1 MMYVAVIAAA
11 IFITLALMYTLLPT
25 FYHKYW
31 NKKNL
36 RSLEKNKQILLSFD
50 DGPDPR
56 YTGKLLDLLKKHQV
70 TATFFLVA
78 QRAVKQ
84 PELVERMIAEGHT
97 IALHSYDHKNPW
109 YKNYWATRQDFALSL
124 ALLQHHNWHVNY
136 YRPPWGRSN
145 LFTYSIAQKHNLK
158 MIFWDIAAKDWD
170 ENATVNSIANQ
181 LLRKAQHGGIIC
193 LHDSGDENGGA
204 KDAPLKTI
212 NALSELLPIWKEEN
226 YQFIKL
232 ESVV

>member
-1 MMYVAVIAAA
+1 
-11 IFITLALMYTLLPT
+11 
-25 FYHKYW
+25 
-31 NKKNL
+31 
-36 RSLEKNKQILLSFD
+36 
-50 DGPDPR
+50 
-56 YTGKLLDLLKKHQV
+56 
-70 TATFFLVA
+70 
-78 QRAVKQ
+78 
-84 PELVERMIAEGHT
+84 
-97 IALHSYDHKNPW
+97 
-109 YKNYWATRQDFALSL
+109 
-124 ALLQHHNWHVNY
+124 
-136 YRPPWGRSN
+136 
-145 LFTYSIAQKHNLK
+145 